1 MLVGTS
7 APTNQPDSSLMNLPQ
22 YSGMDPSNSTSSPVS
37 QFSGAQPQL
46 ENQYKRLRVESLSTI
61 DYTPHALASDNLN
74 RSSLATQHGPGV
86 DRIGGQTQFGLLAGN
101 HSKSHSKYCY
111 QMLQECK
118 TLSFSAYALLDKVMV
133 TLCTQ

>member
-7 APTNQPDSSLMNLPQ
+7 APTNQPVRSPVNLPQ
-22 YSGMDPSNSTSSPVS
+22 GTGMNPRNSTSSPVS

-101 HSKSHSKYCY
+101 HSR
-111 QMLQECK
+111 
-118 TLSFSAYALLDKVMV
+118 V
-133 TLCTQ
+133 TANIATKCCRNAKPCHFQHMHYLMK